1 VTDELEPCIGCMTQ
15 TANVK
20 IQRTCQSSQ
29 ELGEA
34 AVAGAGGNP
43 GGEED
48 ACVNCYCRPMWCIDC
63 MAKW

>member
-1 VTDELEPCIGCMTQ
+1 MTDELEACIGCMVQ

-20 IQRTCQSSQ
+20 IQRTCLSSQ
-29 ELGEA
+29 EGGVEEDGGG
-34 AVAGAGGNP
+34 GAEGDG
-43 GGEED
+43 D